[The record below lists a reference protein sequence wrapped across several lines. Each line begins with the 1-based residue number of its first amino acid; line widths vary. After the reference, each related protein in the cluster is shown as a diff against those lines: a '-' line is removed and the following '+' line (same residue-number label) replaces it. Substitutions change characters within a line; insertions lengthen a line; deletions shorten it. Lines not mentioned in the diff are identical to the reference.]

1 MSFKKK
7 YKSASE
13 ALDGAF
19 VDTIKSMSILADMC
33 EKVGWTDGKN
43 GIEQNIGRLV
53 RNRLSVAEKYDEL
66 DDLNKDWEVE

>member
-1 MSFKKK
+1 
-7 YKSASE
+7 
-13 ALDGAF
+13 
-19 VDTIKSMSILADMC
+19 MC